1 MTSGKA
7 LLGVVAGIAAGV
19 ALGMI
24 FAPEKGETTRRNIS
38 KKGEEL
44 ANALNEKME
53 EKFDELLGAVTGKSR
68 TTKSKE
74 SVKSN
79 HSEMVG

>member
-53 EKFDELLGAVTGKSR
+53 EKFDELMGAVTGKSR
-68 TTKSKE
+68 TAKSKE

>member
-24 FAPEKGETTRRNIS
+24 FAPEKGEATRRNIS

-53 EKFDELLGAVTGKSR
+53 EKFDELMGAVTGKSR
-68 TTKSKE
+68 TAKSKE
-74 SVKSN
+74 PMKAN

>member
-24 FAPEKGETTRRNIS
+24 FAPEKGAYTRKNIS

-53 EKFDELLGAVTGKSR
+53 EKFDELMSVVTGK
-68 TTKSKE
+68 TKTNKSKE
-74 SVKSN
+74 PVN
-79 HSEMVG
+79 GTRAEMVG